1 MVYNARMDG
10 TDLQEPSL
18 RALDA
23 NAESSESLLSRIFSS
38 QPNKA
43 GVIAGSIGFLFVI
56 AYLDWLTSPEIHLP
70 LLYIIPGAMVTWF
83 VGRRAGFSVSLL
95 SAFVQ
100 LGAEVIRTDVYTHPS
115 RAYWN
120 TGSRL
125 IFYTLLVILIS
136 AMRQLSTRLGAMV
149 NARTHALRRLA
160 WQLSDA
166 EDSERRRLVNDIHDS
181 LSQTLSLLKLSLS
194 AALAEQAGDA
204 SSRQRIEGAL
214 ATVNELIQKT
224 RTLMFDLYPAMLE
237 HLGLGQTL
245 RHYSEEFGRQTGIE
259 VTVNEEGQP
268 QMPSRTMVNYLF
280 RSAKELVNNAAKHGN
295 AREIVLS
302 LHWMPATLRV
312 VVDDDGA
319 GFDPM
324 QTFMP
329 DETKGLG
336 LAAIRERLRSL
347 GGSVRIESSP
357 GKGARVVLEAPLAA
371 REVAA

>member
-1 MVYNARMDG
+1 
-10 TDLQEPSL
+10 
-18 RALDA
+18 
-23 NAESSESLLSRIFSS
+23 
-38 QPNKA
+38 
-43 GVIAGSIGFLFVI
+43 
-56 AYLDWLTSPEIHLP
+56 
-70 LLYIIPGAMVTWF
+70 VTWF
-83 VGRRAGFSVSLL
+83 VGRRTGYLVSVL

-125 IFYTLLVILIS
+125 IFYGLLVTLIA
-136 AMRQLSTRLGAMV
+136 AMKQLSTRLGAMV

-194 AALAEQAGDA
+194 AALAEQSGDTA
-204 SSRQRIEGAL
+204 ARQRIESAL

-237 HLGLGQTL
+237 HLGLCQTL
-245 RHYSEEFGRQTGIE
+245 RHYGEEFARQTGIE
-259 VTVNEEGQP
+259 LTVSEEGQR
-268 QMPSRTMVNYLF
+268 QTPSRTMTNYLF
-280 RSAKELVNNAAKHGN
+280 RSAKELVNNAAKHGG
-295 AREIVLS
+295 AREIVVS
-302 LHWMPATLRV
+302 LHWMLGALRV

-324 QTFMP
+324 QALTP
-329 DETKGLG
+329 DKSKGLG
-336 LAAIRERLRSL
+336 LAAIQERLRSL
-347 GGSVRIESSP
+347 GGSVRIESSV
-357 GKGARVVLEAPLAA
+357 GKGTRVVMEAPLAA